1 MHMQPRRFIRRC
13 LIVIAL
19 LVLVLSSA
27 SCGLSD
33 PLGDAD
39 VHAVND
45 RGQMVG
51 VAFVSGYQGF
61 LWDDGTL
68 VWVGTLGGA
77 ESQLKDINSQGQ
89 MVGCAGNAEG
99 NTRAVL
105 YDQDVITDLGAPGWA
120 TCAKRINDH
129 GQIMGTYNHS
139 AYGRTRY
146 HAFFWD
152 QGVFTDLGMLA
163 NNADAIWPLDMNNRG
178 QIVGSGRTYYNYG
191 SQPFLWEQGR
201 LIPLAPVSGE
211 ARDINDRGEIVGY
224 IVADDGAIH
233 AVRWE
238 RGTTTE
244 LTTLGGRSSA
254 AMMINER
261 GQIAGWSQTES
272 GEKHAVLW
280 ENGHI
285 VDMNIVGVED
295 VLIQS
300 MNKQGQVLVETWVVG
315 GPRHAYLWQAGTLID
330 FGEGLSATAITDQGL
345 VIGRKNR
352 RPFIWQDGKISSLPI
367 DKVVLVRPKI
377 VTLPTPVQTPEPTP
391 APTITPS
398 P

>member
-1 MHMQPRRFIRRC
+1 MQPRRFIRKC
-13 LIVIAL
+13 SIVIAL
-19 LVLVLSSA
+19 FALALASA
-27 SCGLSD
+27 RCGLSN

-51 VAFVSGYQGF
+51 VAETASGYQGF
-61 LWDDGTL
+61 LWDNGTL
-68 VWVGTLGGA
+68 VWVGTLGGD
-77 ESQLKDINSQGQ
+77 ESKVEDINSQGQ
-89 MVGCAGNAEG
+89 MVGCAEDAQGNA
-99 NTRAVL
+99 RAVL

-129 GQIMGTYNHS
+129 GQIMGTYNRS

-152 QGVFTDLGMLA
+152 QGVFTDLGMLG
-163 NNADAIWPLDMNNRG
+163 NNADAIWPLDMNNAG

-201 LIPLAPVSGE
+201 LIPLAPASGE
-211 ARDINDRGEIVGY
+211 ARDINDRGQVVGY
-224 IVADDGAIH
+224 IVADDGATH

-238 RGTTTE
+238 QGTMTE
-244 LTTLGGRSSA
+244 LGTFGGRSSA
-254 AMMINER
+254 AMAINER
-261 GQIAGWSQTES
+261 GQIAGWSQTAS

-280 ENGHI
+280 ENGRI
-285 VDMNIVGVED
+285 ADMNVVGVDD
-295 VLIQS
+295 VLIRGL
-300 MNKQGQVLVETWVVG
+300 NEQGQVLIETWVVG
-315 GPRHAYLWQAGTLID
+315 GPRHSYLWQGGALID
-330 FGEGLSATAITDQGL
+330 FGEGISAMAINDQGL

-352 RPFIWQDGKISSLPI
+352 QPFVWDDGTTGRLHV
-367 DKVVLVRPKI
+367 DKVVQARPKI
-377 VTLPTPVQTPEPTP
+377 TTLPTPVQTPEPTP